1 MPFKSKAQQRFM
13 FAAEARGEL
22 PKGKALEWAH
32 ETKNIKKLPE
42 RKKTA
47 EDIAKELIDR
57 IDICAVDGGQARQQ
71 DQSFSV
77 GGHHY
82 VYPFIP
88 ENEVWIEKGNHGKD
102 LSALV
107 GHEVT
112 ERDMMKRQGFTYDQA
127 HPIANHVEEAVRLEE
142 GKQDGDTESNNKEA
156 AQKPYRERA
165 ELFAVD
171 AKGRVLGGFYPGKD
185 FGTFGGGVEK
195 GENKARAAAR
205 EFKEESGYKVTNVRP
220 AGVKPFVQEWKNIL
234 NLPSFKDNAK
244 FQERAKT
251 FRGSRTHFFIGDIE
265 GAKGSRSREDA
276 AYPFED
282 VKFRP
287 LASVIKKHESALA
300 KSDDSAE
307 APTGTA
313 VRRLDVLK
321 ELEKLKM
328 PKTAADNENSSR
340 SILVKFFNK
349 NHNPDDESFHDFAES
364 KGLNKHKLEAEA
376 YELATG
382 YARFLGDGRAKEK
395 SITESDVD
403 SGELS
408 RGTEVETEHTP
419 DKTTSKRIALD
430 HLAEIPDYY
439 TRLKKMEDAATSSEK
454 KTASDI
460 VTLVAQRVYA
470 QEKQALSS
478 EGTTRAIRYVGDL
491 GEEGLDQYMRYK
503 LRKKRE
509 DEYARQEQHQ
519 SLPKVAAGA
528 NFPPI
533 SGPTATSGITTA
545 SQEENKLPRCP
556 PVPKP
561 EAQPLG
567 SWDIDKVSS
576 IIDALIPKIAVA
588 PGPVEDPQALYER
601 AVGVDRRHRILKN
614 SISGA
619 LAAGI
624 SSPIMFKQMGMTT
637 PNALKMMLFAGGVSG
652 LMGGAM
658 GGVSGLLTSKK
669 DMRKLYEKEG
679 PEGLQQF
686 IQRRD
691 VPGSVVSGVTGGLVG
706 AGTSLLLRDRF
717 RPAFQGSESAV
728 LRGAGMAVPPVAE
741 LAGSIAPALGAS
753 YLTDKFIDAMHRKQG
768 SYYDSFPHNP
778 EEPEVP
784 ADRYTPGR
792 QGLLYLTSALHPL
805 LAAPVAAATAH
816 PEERFDQF
824 GRALFGGIAGD
835 VVGGLAG
842 SFVGGPKGFMLGSLL
857 GRPAGTYIT
866 QHLQ

>member
-1 MPFKSKAQQRFM
+1 MA
-13 FAAEARGEL
+13 
-22 PKGKALEWAH
+22 
-32 ETKNIKKLPE
+32 
-42 RKKTA
+42 KTA
-47 EDIAKELIDR
+47 ADIAEELIDR

-82 VYPFIP
+82 VYPWIP
-88 ENEVWIEKGNHGKD
+88 ENKIYIEKGNHGKD
-102 LSALV
+102 LSALI

-112 ERDMMKRQGFTYDQA
+112 ERDMMKRQGLTYDQA

-142 GKQDGDTESNNKEA
+142 GKQDGDTESEDGDVNNNKEA
-156 AQKPYRERA
+156 A
-165 ELFAVD
+165 
-171 AKGRVLGGFYPGKD
+171 
-185 FGTFGGGVEK
+185 
-195 GENKARAAAR
+195 
-205 EFKEESGYKVTNVRP
+205 
-220 AGVKPFVQEWKNIL
+220 
-234 NLPSFKDNAK
+234 
-244 FQERAKT
+244 
-251 FRGSRTHFFIGDIE
+251 H
-265 GAKGSRSREDA
+265 RST
-276 AYPFED
+276 
-282 VKFRP
+282 
-287 LASVIKKHESALA
+287 LA
-300 KSDDSAE
+300 
-307 APTGTA
+307 
-313 VRRLDVLK
+313 
-321 ELEKLKM
+321 
-328 PKTAADNENSSR
+328 
-340 SILVKFFNK
+340 KFFNK
-349 NHNPDDESFHDFAES
+349 NHNPDDESFHAFAES
-364 KGLNKHKLEAEA
+364 KGINKHKLEAEA

-382 YARFLGDGRAKEK
+382 HARFLEGGRAKKK
-395 SITESDVD
+395 SVTESDVN

-408 RGTEVETEHTP
+408 KGTEVETEHTP
-419 DKTTSKRIALD
+419 DRTTSKRIALD

-439 TRLKKMEDAATSSEK
+439 TRLKKMEDTATSSAK
-454 KTASDI
+454 KTAAD
-460 VTLVAQRVYA
+460 LVAQIGLRLYA
-470 QEKQALSS
+470 QEKQAVSS

-491 GEEGLDQYMRYK
+491 GEEGLDQYMRYR

-561 EAQPLG
+561 ESQPLG

-576 IIDALIPKIAVA
+576 IIDALIPKMAVA
-588 PGPVEDPQALYER
+588 PEPEDPQALYER

-624 SSPIMFKQMGMTT
+624 SSPILFKQMGMTT

-669 DMRKLYEKEG
+669 DMKKLYDKEG
-679 PEGLQQF
+679 PEGLQRF
-686 IQRRD
+686 MERRD

-778 EEPEVP
+778 ENPEVP
-784 ADRYTPGR
+784 ADRYSTGR

-824 GRALFGGIAGD
+824 GRTLFGGIAGD